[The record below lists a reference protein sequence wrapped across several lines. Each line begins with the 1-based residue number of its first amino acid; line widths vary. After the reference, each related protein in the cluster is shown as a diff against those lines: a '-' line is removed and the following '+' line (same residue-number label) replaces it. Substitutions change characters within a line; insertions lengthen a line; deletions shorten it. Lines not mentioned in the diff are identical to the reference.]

1 MKFALFL
8 QDLSQALGILTAL
21 CFFYHIIFLFV
32 PFIFSRRKGNDPALR
47 RYGVLIAARNEEAV
61 IPHLLDSLKA
71 QDYPPELI
79 DIYVVADNCT
89 DSTAQVASDHGAT
102 VFTRFNRQ
110 HIGKGYA
117 LNFLLKQIDRTA
129 GLEKYDA
136 FMVFDADN
144 LVAPDYFRQIN
155 QLPEQG
161 YEAFCGY
168 RNTKNFASNWI
179 TSGYALWYLHES
191 THLNRSRMALRS
203 CCAVSGTGFGFTR
216 QLLETMGGWNFFT
229 LTEDIQFSVWCA
241 AHGICIGYCHDAVLY
256 DEQPVTLRQSFRQ
269 RIRWVQGTI
278 QVSVR
283 HGGDMLRG
291 MVKGGRT
298 GIACMESLTL
308 SMWGHLVS
316 GTVGALNLV
325 WAACNGGVWAM
336 LTALLMGAVFLL
348 ATSLLT
354 AGLTVLT
361 EHRRIRAT
369 VPQMIMGVL
378 AFPVYLLSYLPITAA
393 ALFRKRRWQPI
404 AHTAAISAEELLQ

>member
-144 LVAPDYFRQIN
+144 LVAPDYFRQID

-191 THLNRSRMALRS
+191 THLNRSRMALGS

-216 QLLETMGGWNFFT
+216 QLLERLGGWDFHT
-229 LTEDIQFSVWCA
+229 LTEDLEFNHWCA
-241 AHGICIGYCHDAVLY
+241 VNGVKIGYCHDAIIY
-256 DEQPVTLRQSFRQ
+256 DEQPLTFGQSWKQ
-269 RIRWVQGTI
+269 RTRWAQGGC
-278 QVSVR
+278 QVSIRYAGTVAR
-283 HGGDMLRG
+283 GILRG
-291 MVKGGRT
+291 NFSCFDFAMVSLWGFLLSFLTCFTGG
-298 GIACMESLTL
+298 L
-308 SMWGHLVS
+308 SM
-316 GTVGALNLV
+316 
-325 WAACNGGVWAM
+325 
-336 LTALLMGAVFLL
+336 
-348 ATSLLT
+348 LLT
-354 AGLTVLT
+354 APPQDLLFSAAQMLVWGYGSMFLLGTLTTLM
-361 EHRRIRAT
+361 EWRRIHAPAARKIGALFT
-369 VPQMIMGVL
+369 
-378 AFPVYLLSYLPITAA
+378 FPLFMMTFVPITLTS
-393 ALFRKRRWQPI
+393 LFRKPRWEPI
-404 AHTAAISAEELLQ
+404 VHTVAISAKQLQEKV